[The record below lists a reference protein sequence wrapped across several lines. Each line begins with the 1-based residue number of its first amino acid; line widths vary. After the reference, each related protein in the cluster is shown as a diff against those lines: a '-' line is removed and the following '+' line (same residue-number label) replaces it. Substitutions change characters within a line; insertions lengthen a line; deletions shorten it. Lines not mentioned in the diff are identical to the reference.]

1 MSYLNSSSVD
11 AMQCEF
17 RLNCCMLVSTWPY
30 LFRVRDCYFCIFLTL
45 LAPWVTKHT
54 LLLVGTIVNIGF
66 HWLRVPS
73 LNTQL
78 MLLFSWSI
86 FGDYNPSFFP
96 RYLHSFNLY
105 LYSSRIVIMI
115 KWKWEWNEKWNLH
128 KFALL
133 LNIGAQVTES
143 QVKSDFH
150 RLSLHCIRDA
160 VKSLFFF

>member
-1 MSYLNSSSVD
+1 MSLLNTYTIYICPTSTPHLS
-11 AMQCEF
+11 MQCEF

-45 LAPWVTKHT
+45 LAPWVTKHA

-105 LYSSRIVIMI
+105 LYSSKIVIMI
-115 KWKWEWNEKWNLH
+115 KWKEKSCYWTR
-128 KFALL
+128 
-133 LNIGAQVTES
+133 G
-143 QVKSDFH
+143 
-150 RLSLHCIRDA
+150 
-160 VKSLFFF
+160 